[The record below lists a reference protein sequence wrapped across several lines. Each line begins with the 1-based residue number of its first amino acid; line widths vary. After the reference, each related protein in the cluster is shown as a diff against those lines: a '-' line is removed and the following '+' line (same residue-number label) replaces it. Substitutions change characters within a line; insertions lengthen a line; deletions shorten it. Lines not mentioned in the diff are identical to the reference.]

1 MAGLRVA
8 VVWTTVVAVRQM
20 KNHCRP
26 AGIQAVERK
35 MTGGK
40 MYIMDFIM
48 AAWVGFWFKLAFWFC
63 CLICVSN
70 YIYMVSKSKSEI
82 QSRKQTS
89 KEASSQTYLK
99 HQHAHNH
106 ISNRQDIKRVM
117 NSQVGEPRKTT
128 RLETRHREGGHAPH
142 EAEHAEGEGDGQEGY
157 GHPPV
162 VDAGLGSDGLHPLA
176 GLHHGGLVP
185 GAVCRHLEVLG
196 GLLVLGV
203 LLGCLQ
209 EG

>member
-70 YIYMVSKSKSEI
+70 YIYARKVKVKLKVASKRASK
-82 QSRKQTS
+82 Q
-89 KEASSQTYLK
+89 ASSQTYLK
-99 HQHAHNH
+99 HQHAHDH
-106 ISNRQDIKRVM
+106 ISNGQDIKRIM
-117 NSQVGEPRKTT
+117 NSQVREPRKAT

-142 EAEHAEGEGDGQEGY
+142 EAEHAEGERYGQEGH

-185 GAVCRHLEVLG
+185 GAVRRHLEVLG